1 MNLRQLPNLISIL
14 RILLVLPVVW
24 ALLRGDYRTALVLFM
39 IAGLS
44 DGLDGYLARRYGWI
58 TRLGGLLD
66 PLGDKLL
73 MVCGYLTL
81 GWIEALPGWLVGT
94 VIARDGIIVGG
105 TLAYRWLI
113 GTVKTEPLLISK
125 INTGLQIVLVLL
137 VILSLAG
144 LLELP
149 LLVKGL
155 MYLVFVTTVM
165 SGIAYV
171 TLWSFRA
178 WQAWPQRR
186 KRT

>member
-1 MNLRQLPNLISIL
+1 
-14 RILLVLPVVW
+14 
-24 ALLRGDYRTALVLFM
+24 
-39 IAGLS
+39 
-44 DGLDGYLARRYGWI
+44 
-58 TRLGGLLD
+58 
-66 PLGDKLL
+66 
-73 MVCGYLTL
+73 MV
-81 GWIEALPGWLVGT
+81 EA
-94 VIARDGIIVGG
+94 
-105 TLAYRWLI
+105 
-113 GTVKTEPLLISK
+113 EPLLISK

-178 WQAWPQRR
+178 GQAWPQRR